1 MKKYFTY
8 LARCI
13 DQTIYTGY
21 TDNIL
26 KRETAHNNGTGA
38 KYTKARRP
46 VKIIYWEKFKTKSL
60 AMKREAEIKKWP
72 KIKKE
77 KLLKNN

>member
-8 LARCI
+8 LARCK
-13 DQTIYTGY
+13 DHTLYTGY
-21 TDNIL
+21 TDIL
-26 KRETAHNNGTGA
+26 QKRERAHNNGTGA

-46 VKIIYWEKFKTKSL
+46 IKIIYWEKFKTKSL

-72 KIKKE
+72 KNKKE
-77 KLLKNN
+77 ELVKTT

>member
-8 LARCI
+8 LARCN
-13 DQTIYTGY
+13 DSTLYTGY
-21 TDNIL
+21 TDDIK
-26 KRETAHNNGTGA
+26 KRESAHNIGQGA

-46 VKIIYWEKFKTKSL
+46 IKIIYWEKLQTKSL

-77 KLLKNN
+77 SLVQK